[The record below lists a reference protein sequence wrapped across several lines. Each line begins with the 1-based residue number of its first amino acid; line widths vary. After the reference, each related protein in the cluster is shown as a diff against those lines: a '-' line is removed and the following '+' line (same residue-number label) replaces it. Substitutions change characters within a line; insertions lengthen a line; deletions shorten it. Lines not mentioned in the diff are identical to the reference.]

1 MTLILVKWSCTNK
14 KIKLMISLTFGRM
27 LVYKCKTQINK
38 DSNFRS
44 NGRVQIKKNKLIRS
58 LILGRMFVY

>member
-14 KIKLMISLTFGRM
+14 KIKLMISLTFDRM
-27 LVYKCKTQINK
+27 LVYKCKNQINE
-38 DSNFRS
+38 DLNFRS

-58 LILGRMFVY
+58 LILRRMVVY